1 MKDGGFMALTHVAM
15 WNNGWKDITIEEAIK
30 LHPGGLVSAKS
41 GLFMCK
47 LCHQN
52 VMLTDG
58 RIYRRYFKHERD
70 NSKTLRCPDRS
81 ENIAYPVQNE
91 YQSSATV
98 PIKLIETRGKIR
110 LQLGFYMLEGMD
122 RNDIVTITPHTNSRY
137 YNDNDLEISEY
148 SLSRIPEKGIVY
160 LDVDSTP
167 ATYYSLS
174 FNSFN
179 AKRKLFSTRI
189 EGISEEGT
197 IFDAHTGKKLPMDA
211 DVIANKEYY
220 LLIRNQDLETLYDS
234 MEISKICDL
243 DYEWALYSVCALS
256 FNEYAAKFFLEYG
269 YVLTDT
275 PARVIPLWPAY
286 TESPYIINHNKETMY
301 FFVQGNSVISKVFPS
316 TNLFGFKCGEKAKV
330 LQLDCNSRQQLLA
343 SGRDATMLRST
354 YLWKVGFAASQTQP
368 ELTIKDV
375 SGALLDKDEYNC
387 LPKDK
392 IVQIKAEYDYKVVIS
407 VGEDIKNTLWGKA
420 NSTLEIDKNN
430 LRLGETIT
438 VYIGNDCI
446 RRIAFVRQASVKSSA
461 DDKQLIAMLNCV
473 DGKTIVVPNEL
484 RNIAGRLEISSE
496 LRHWVIA
503 AIRRGYIK
511 QKAYS
516 MIIDLVVRGGLRK

>member
-1 MKDGGFMALTHVAM
+1 
-15 WNNGWKDITIEEAIK
+15 
-30 LHPGGLVSAKS
+30 
-41 GLFMCK
+41 
-47 LCHQN
+47 
-52 VMLTDG
+52 
-58 RIYRRYFKHERD
+58 
-70 NSKTLRCPDRS
+70 
-81 ENIAYPVQNE
+81 
-91 YQSSATV
+91 
-98 PIKLIETRGKIR
+98 
-110 LQLGFYMLEGMD
+110 
-122 RNDIVTITPHTNSRY
+122 
-137 YNDNDLEISEY
+137 
-148 SLSRIPEKGIVY
+148 
-160 LDVDSTP
+160 
-167 ATYYSLS
+167 
-174 FNSFN
+174 
-179 AKRKLFSTRI
+179 
-189 EGISEEGT
+189 
-197 IFDAHTGKKLPMDA
+197 MDA